1 MRILTLDNIHYD
13 LDHLPE
19 EVDDMRFAILDNSN
33 PQEPDYHFIPLIFLE
48 SFNAPAL
55 VLRIGE
61 NTIKMPMDWQIL
73 IGEPEVGDLE
83 VLPLTS
89 INDRGFR
96 VFQFNPLTSFRPSFP
111 DIEILDVYHEV
122 SWYAPKLKN
131 GQLLAVPLN
140 DDPDPDCVY
149 FVKDISRNC
158 EIVDYNKSW
167 RYMAYTE
174 PEIFE
179 IVNRLAKIYL
189 ESYPEDQEG
198 LERFLRWAHAQYGY
212 EYGKT

>member
-61 NTIKMPMDWQIL
+61 NTIQMPMDWQIL

-89 INDRGFR
+89 INDRGFK

-131 GQLLAVPLN
+131 GQLLSVPLN
-140 DDPDPDCVY
+140 NDPDPDCVY

-167 RYMAYTE
+167 
-174 PEIFE
+174 
-179 IVNRLAKIYL
+179 
-189 ESYPEDQEG
+189 
-198 LERFLRWAHAQYGY
+198 
-212 EYGKT
+212 

>member
-1 MRILTLDNIHYD
+1 MRILTLDNTHYD

-73 IGEPEVGDLE
+73 IGEPEIGDLE

-89 INDRGFR
+89 INARGFR

-131 GQLLAVPLN
+131 GQLLCVPLN

-167 RYMAYTE
+167 WHMPYTE
-174 PEIFE
+174 PQIFE

-189 ESYPEDQEG
+189 QSYPEDQEG
-198 LERFLRWAHAQYGY
+198 LERFLRWAHYQYGY
-212 EYGKT
+212 KYGNP